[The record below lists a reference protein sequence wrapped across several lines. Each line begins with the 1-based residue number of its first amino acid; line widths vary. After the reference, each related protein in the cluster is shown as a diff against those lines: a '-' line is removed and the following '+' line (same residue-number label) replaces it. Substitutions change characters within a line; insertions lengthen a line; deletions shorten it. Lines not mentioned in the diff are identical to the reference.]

1 VLLHRAVD
9 GFERWR
15 MLTIGLRGRFLV
27 YPP

>member
-15 MLTIGLRGRFLV
+15 MLTIGLRGRFL
-27 YPP
+27 